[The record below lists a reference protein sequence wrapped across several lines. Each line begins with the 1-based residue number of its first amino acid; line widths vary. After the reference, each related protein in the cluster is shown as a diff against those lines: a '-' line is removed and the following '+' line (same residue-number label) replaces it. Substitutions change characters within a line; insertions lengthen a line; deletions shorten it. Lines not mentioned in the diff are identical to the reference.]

1 MKGIEW
7 LDESRMEEECT
18 MKKKGILQ
26 LASQLKNWVTLDT
39 CNSLY
44 LYTVNANEQVAWVAK
59 VQLIIYIM
67 QLIVI

>member
-1 MKGIEW
+1 
-7 LDESRMEEECT
+7 
-18 MKKKGILQ
+18 
-26 LASQLKNWVTLDT
+26 LDT

>member
-26 LASQLKNWVTLDT
+26 LALQLKNWVTLDT

-44 LYTVNANEQVAWVAK
+44 LYTVNANEQIA
-59 VQLIIYIM
+59 
-67 QLIVI
+67 